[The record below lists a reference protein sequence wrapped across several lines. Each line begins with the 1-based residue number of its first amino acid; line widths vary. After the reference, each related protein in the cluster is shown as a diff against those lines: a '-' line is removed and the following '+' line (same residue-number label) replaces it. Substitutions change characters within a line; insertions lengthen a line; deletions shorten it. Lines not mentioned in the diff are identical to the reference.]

1 MPIDDGAPTEGM
13 LIMTDE
19 IKVKAAG
26 NGYTVEMRD
35 PDIEKQNAKADTPYR
50 SPYVEFVFT
59 EKEELFE
66 FLDKAMDKLSKGDEY
81 DTAFS
86 RALTEEVSDD

>member
-1 MPIDDGAPTEGM
+1 MRDYGEAPVTGM

-19 IKVKAAG
+19 IRVKAAG

-35 PDIEKQNAKADTPYR
+35 PDIEKENAKENTPYR
-50 SPYVEFVFT
+50 TPYVEFVFT
-59 EKEELFE
+59 KKEELFE
-66 FLDKAMDKLSKGDEY
+66 FLDKAMDKLTKGDEY

-86 RALTEEVSDD
+86 RALTEESSDE

>member
-1 MPIDDGAPTEGM
+1 MDEAVPGM

-35 PDIEKQNAKADTPYR
+35 PDIEKQNAKADGPYR

-59 EKEELFE
+59 EKEELFK

-86 RALTEEVSDD
+86 RAMTEEADDD

>member
-1 MPIDDGAPTEGM
+1 MIDDMAPTDGE

-35 PDIEKQNAKADTPYR
+35 PDIEKRNGMPDTPYR
-50 SPYVEFVFT
+50 NPYVEFVFT

-86 RALTEEVSDD
+86 RALTEEADDT